1 MKEMVLSEEAREM
14 QLGVYEHYKKGK
26 YEVLGV
32 VIHSET
38 MEELV
43 LYRALYGK
51 KLTWVRPLDMF
62 VEEVEVKGT
71 KIPRFRF
78 VGKNT

>member
-1 MKEMVLSEEAREM
+1 MYNRLVKEKIKR
-14 QLGVYEHYKKGK
+14 GVYEHYKKRK

-32 VIHSET
+32 VFHSET
-38 MEELV
+38 KEKLV

-62 VEEVEVKGT
+62 VEEVEVRGA

-78 VGKNT
+78 VGEKV